1 VAERSSRPRLL
12 LPLVLATIATQSS
25 IVGLAPIV
33 VEIGRDLGASVSAVG
48 VARSVMA
55 GVAVAVSL
63 AIGPLI
69 DRIGIKPLLVAG
81 GGLGLAGA
89 GLTAAAPSL
98 PAFYAAHAVTGA
110 GIACMLSAGFA
121 GVAAYFPGRDAAWA
135 MGYVVGGQ
143 SIAWIAGNP
152 LTGLLADQGSW
163 RLAYAVPAT
172 ISAVALAAG
181 LAAPRGRLTSDPHEG
196 WAAVFR
202 DRSARRWAVAE
213 LVAYSAW
220 TAELTYAGAFYIQ
233 SYGVEESAVGLLLAG
248 GSVVFLVGSLS
259 AARLARRFGRRR
271 LIAGAA
277 LAMGAMLVPLLNLT
291 PSVGF
296 TFGLF
301 CVMALF
307 ASLRSTTSSDL
318 GLSQLPRQPGSM
330 MGTRTAS
337 AQLGYTIGAALGGA
351 VLALADFGALGFVL
365 FAGMAASAWLVARV
379 SEPVPG

>member
-1 VAERSSRPRLL
+1 
-12 LPLVLATIATQSS
+12 
-25 IVGLAPIV
+25 
-33 VEIGRDLGASVSAVG
+33 

-55 GVAVAVSL
+55 GVAVAASL

-69 DRIGIKPLLVAG
+69 DRIGVRPLLVAG
-81 GGLGLAGA
+81 GGLALAGA
-89 GLTAAAPSL
+89 ALTAAAPAL

-110 GIACMLSAGFA
+110 GVACLLSAGFA
-121 GVAAYFPGRDAAWA
+121 GVAAYFDGRDAAWA

-163 RLAYAVPAT
+163 RLAYLVPGT
-172 ISAVALAAG
+172 IAALALAAG
-181 LAAPRGRLTSDPHEG
+181 LTALGGRPAGERPFDGAIAPQDGRSRGIR
-196 WAAVFR
+196 AVFR
-202 DRSARRWAVAE
+202 DRSARRWAIAE

-233 SYGVEESAVGLLLAG
+233 SYGVEESEVGLLLAG

-259 AARLARRFGRRR
+259 AARLARRVGRRR
-271 LIAGAA
+271 LIVVAA

-318 GLSQLPRQPGSM
+318 GLLQLPRQPGSM
-330 MGTRTAS
+330 MGARTAA
-337 AQLGYTIGAALGGA
+337 AQLGYAIGAATGGA
-351 VLALADFGALGFVL
+351 VLALAGFGTLGLVL
-365 FAGMAASAWLVARV
+365 FAGMGISALLVSRV
-379 SEPVPG
+379 SEPVAR